1 LSVSESVEKSTSA
14 ERPVRRVAAEAVE
27 PPTELMQALSL
38 EEDEEGE
45 PQAHLLNRIIATL
58 LERQSSTHECIEISN
73 VTWRTA
79 RYGTSLLCPLVIYM
93 ILILY

>member
-1 LSVSESVEKSTSA
+1 LSISESVEKSTSSA

-38 EEDEEGE
+38 EEEGE
-45 PQAHLLNRIIATL
+45 GEGETQAHLLNRIIATL

-79 RYGTSLLCPLVIYM
+79 RYGTFYALQSLI
-93 ILILY
+93 

>member
-14 ERPVRRVAAEAVE
+14 ERPVRRVAAEPVE

-38 EEDEEGE
+38 EEEGE
-45 PQAHLLNRIIATL
+45 GEGESQAHLLNRIIATL

-79 RYGTSLLCPLVIYM
+79 RYGTVPYTQ
-93 ILILY
+93 